1 MGIGIKG
8 WIVLT
13 VETPENSDVEEDEVD
28 DISLLL
34 PGSIS
39 LVQLLQGN
47 RHVCVLPLNPFNI
60 SYTDVPNFLGYI

>member
-1 MGIGIKG
+1 MVLKY
-8 WIVLT
+8 VLT
-13 VETPENSDVEEDEVD
+13 PVEMPENSDVDEDEVD

-34 PGSIS
+34 PGSIN